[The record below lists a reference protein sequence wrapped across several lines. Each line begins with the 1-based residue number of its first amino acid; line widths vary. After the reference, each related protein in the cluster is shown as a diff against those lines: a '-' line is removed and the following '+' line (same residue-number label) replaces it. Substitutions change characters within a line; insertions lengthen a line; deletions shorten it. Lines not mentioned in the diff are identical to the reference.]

1 MTKATAKFLFDEDF
15 ATGAKPTITVVEA
28 ERRRADAESQAYR
41 KGFAAGEAKA
51 QGEATRRVAGA
62 LAVIADGLERL
73 NRALAG
79 IEARLETEAVDVA
92 VAVASKLA
100 PELIAR
106 EPFAE
111 ISALATDC
119 FRQIVTT
126 PHIVVRVSVDIHE
139 IAKAKLEEIAASR
152 GFEGRLMVLADEAL
166 AAGDCRIEW
175 SEGGINRDREAT
187 LNTINEAVSR
197 YVAAR
202 IVEQ

>member
-1 MTKATAKFLFDEDF
+1 MTKSTAKFLFDEDF

-51 QGEATRRVAGA
+51 QGEATQRVAGT
-62 LAVIADGLERL
+62 LAVIADGLDRL
-73 NRALAG
+73 GRALAS

-111 ISALATDC
+111 ISALATEC
-119 FRQIVTT
+119 FRQTVTT
-126 PHIVVRVSVDIHE
+126 PHIVVRVSADVHDM
-139 IAKAKLEEIAASR
+139 AKEKLEEIAASR
-152 GFEGRLMVLADEAL
+152 GFEGRLLVMPDETLAP
-166 AAGDCRIEW
+166 GDCRIEW

-187 LNTINEAVSR
+187 LNQINEAVAR

-202 IVEQ
+202 IVE

>member
-41 KGFAAGEAKA
+41 KGFAAGEVKA
-51 QGEATRRVAGA
+51 QGEATQRVAGA
-62 LAVIADGLERL
+62 LAVIADGLDRL

-126 PHIVVRVSVDIHE
+126 PHIVVRVSADIHE
-139 IAKAKLEEIAASR
+139 MAKEKLEEIAASR
-152 GFEGRLMVLADEAL
+152 GFEGRLLILADAEL

-187 LNTINEAVSR
+187 LNTINEAVAR

-202 IVEQ
+202 VGE